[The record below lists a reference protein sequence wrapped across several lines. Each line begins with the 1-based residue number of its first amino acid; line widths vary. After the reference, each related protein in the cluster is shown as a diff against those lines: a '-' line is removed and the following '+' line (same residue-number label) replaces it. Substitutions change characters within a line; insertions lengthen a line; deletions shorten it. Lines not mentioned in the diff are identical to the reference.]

1 MPTTR
6 DSTPCPSPRYNR
18 FQKGKGPITSSEP
31 TAQVDVENAKTRTEI
46 MTKLE
51 QRLNE
56 SQELLEKLKKIPNPR
71 QPAQTHLKV
80 VSASLLENQ
89 PKIWTSPC
97 YKRHLRLNENKM
109 GLSKWCLL
117 FYGSYSLTPTIPIIL
132 PQKHFVDR
140 KDQRGRLDSIGISN
154 TLNASIHEDWEEQS
168 GFHTPTLSIHE
179 DETDQSGHDQVEVTS
194 TTATI
199 ATMQVPAEEEE
210 GRRIRDSL
218 LLPRVTA
225 LDEAINSWR
234 KKIA

>member
-109 GLSKWCLL
+109 
-117 FYGSYSLTPTIPIIL
+117 
-132 PQKHFVDR
+132 KHFVDR

-154 TLNASIHEDWEEQS
+154 TLNASIHEDWEEQCGS
-168 GFHTPTLSIHE
+168 HTPTLSIHE